1 MKLLAID
8 GNSIVNRAFYGI
20 RLLTTKEGVYTNA
33 LYGFLNILNRLKEE
47 TEPDVVSV
55 AFDLSAPTFR
65 HREYEGYK
73 SNRKGMPPELASQLP
88 LLKDLLRLMGC
99 NVLEKEGF
107 EADDILGTLSRIC
120 CERGDGCVI
129 ATGDRDSFQLI
140 DDCVT
145 VRFTATKM
153 GRPQVTLYDKEKIR
167 EEYGVEPPQLIDV
180 KAIQGD
186 ASDCIPGV
194 AGIGPK
200 GALELIHRFG
210 SLDSVYEHIE
220 DESIRPAMRK
230 KLAEGR
236 ESAYLSRRLGTI
248 CREVPLEDQRA
259 FEPGEEDRR
268 GLASLLQKLE
278 FFSMLDKMGLKAE
291 AAPAVTEKAPEER
304 FERGELSPEEMKNAP
319 FADICSISAENGLT
333 LTACF
338 GRKAVL
344 LAGEEARALLEDE
357 SIKKRVY
364 FYKDFLTRLAGT
376 GIRPQGVEFDLILAA
391 YLLNPSASAY
401 DLERL
406 SGEYGV
412 PKPTVEGDAP
422 ALADAALCSL
432 LCGVLAGKI
441 EEYGM
446 HRLLCGIEI
455 PLSEVLVDMEQRGF
469 LVDTAGI
476 QAFGEMLTARIASL
490 ETAIYE
496 YTGEIN
502 INSPKQLGTA
512 LFETLG
518 LPTGKKTKSGY
529 STGAEVLE
537 RIRYAHPV
545 VDMILEY
552 RTLTK
557 LSSTYVE
564 GLLKVAGEDSR
575 IHSSFNQTETR
586 TGRISSSEPN
596 LQNIPVRQE
605 LGREMRRFFRAKEGH
620 VLVDADYSQIELRV
634 LAHMAQ
640 DKAMIE
646 AFNSGDDIHAITAS
660 QIFGVPLSMVTPL
673 MRTRAKAVNFGIVYG
688 IGAFSLSKDIGV
700 TRKEAQQYIDNY
712 LATYSGVDRY
722 MHSII
727 EQAKRDGYVSTLF
740 GRRRYLPELSASNR
754 NLVAFGERVARNMPI
769 QGTSAD
775 IIKIAM
781 VNVFRRLREEGLES
795 RLILQV
801 HDELIVEAPESE
813 AEKAAALLR
822 EEMENAC
829 RMDVRLTADVH
840 TGETWYDAKE

>member
-20 RLLTTKEGVYTNA
+20 RLLTTREGVHTNA

-73 SNRKGMPPELASQLP
+73 ANRKGMPPELASQLP
-88 LLKDLLRLMGC
+88 LLKELLRLMGC
-99 NVLEKEGF
+99 NVLEKEGY
-107 EADDILGTLSRIC
+107 EADDILGTLARIC
-120 CERGDGCVI
+120 CEKGDGCVI

-153 GRPQVTLYDKEKIR
+153 GRPQVTVYDKEKIR
-167 EEYGVEPPQLIDV
+167 EEYGVEPSQLIDV

-186 ASDCIPGV
+186 SSDCIPGV

-200 GALELIHRFG
+200 GALELIRSFG
-210 SLDSVYEHIE
+210 SLEGVYEHIE

-230 KLAEGR
+230 KLIEGK

-248 CREVPLEDQRA
+248 CREVPLRGQHA
-259 FEPGEEDRR
+259 LEPGETDRP
-268 GLASLLQKLE
+268 GLAALLQKLE
-278 FFSMLDKMGLKAE
+278 FFSLLDKMGLKSEVSSA
-291 AAPAVTEKAPEER
+291 TEEKTPKERFEMGKLTPEER
-304 FERGELSPEEMKNAP
+304 KKAS
-319 FADICSISAENGLT
+319 FADIFSVCASPELT
-333 LTACF
+333 LAVCF
-338 GRKAVL
+338 GRKVSFL
-344 LAGEEARALLEDE
+344 RGEEARALLEDG
-357 SIKKRVY
+357 SQKKRVY
-364 FYKDFLTRLAGT
+364 AYKDFLTRLAGT
-376 GIRPQGVEFDLILAA
+376 GIRLQGVVFDLILAA
-391 YLLNPSASAY
+391 YLLNPSASVY

-412 PKPTVEGDAP
+412 PKPVVEGDDP
-422 ALADAALCSL
+422 SLANAALCSL
-432 LCGVLAGKI
+432 LCGVLSHKI

-446 HRLLCGIEI
+446 HRLLCEIEL

-476 QAFGEMLTARIASL
+476 RAFGEMLAARIASL
-490 ETAIYE
+490 ETAVYE

-518 LPTGKKTKSGY
+518 LPSGKKTRSGY

-557 LSSTYVE
+557 LRSTYVE
-564 GLLKVAGEDSR
+564 GLLKVAGEDCR

-605 LGREMRRFFRAKEGH
+605 LGREMRRFFQAKEGCL
-620 VLVDADYSQIELRV
+620 LVDADYSQIELRV

-660 QIFGVPLSMVTPL
+660 EIFGVPLSMVTPL

-700 TRKEAQQYIDNY
+700 TRREAQQYIDNY
-712 LATYSGVDRY
+712 LAHYSGVDRY

-727 EQAKRDGYVSTLF
+727 EQAKRDGFVSTLF
-740 GRRRYLPELSASNR
+740 GRRRYLPELSSSNR

-781 VNVFRRLREEGLES
+781 ANVFRRLRQEGLES

-801 HDELIVEAPESE
+801 HDELIVEAPEKE
-813 AEKAAALLR
+813 AEEVCVLLR

-829 RMDVRLTADVH
+829 QMDVRLTADVH
-840 TGETWYDAKE
+840 TGKTWYDAKG